1 MDSYTC
7 PTCGEKL
14 ERDLT
19 RLYEH
24 TDQHIVD
31 AIKKQH
37 PEWVAENGFCKRC
50 MSHFRDAI
58 RQSHEGGKPA
68 TVNITL
74 AGSRRRI
81 VQSAISALLA
91 AFISFLLIRFHVP
104 DYFHV
109 LFFMAVAVSMLCLLQ
124 ANKKICVVYGLQGM
138 KDMEN
143 GEEIIRDED
152 VKRDVFVASLLIIL
166 FSFISAVIISM
177 IHYLIVAS

>member
-1 MDSYTC
+1 M
-7 PTCGEKL
+7 
-14 ERDLT
+14 T

-81 VQSAISALLA
+81 VQSAVSALLA
-91 AFISFLLIRFHVP
+91 ALISFLLIR
-104 DYFHV
+104 FHV